1 MQDAPDRRNPHRQP
15 IKEGDTTVERT
26 RLLAVG
32 LLALSLH
39 ILAEA
44 ATCTWTG
51 AAGDNRWS
59 TLSANWDAGA
69 GNVVWPQGNDALF
82 DGEPAAPVNVSN
94 GAVQF
99 NQLTVQNIA
108 DGAMTIGKISGNDA
122 DYLVA
127 VGDATVNVPTGTS
140 LTLPRVGGSVGLT
153 LRGGGTLT
161 TSREF
166 NYLSGGLNILHGT
179 LQRLPIAGNGTVTLL
194 DTSGGNDARL
204 FMRGVNSS
212 WIMPNDLVV
221 QAGSTGTATVENQP
235 TTGSGFTPTLSGNL
249 ALNRALT
256 VKATGTQ
263 TLAMTLSGTIAG
275 AGDLILQGNGTTAQS
290 FVISGDTTAHSG
302 SIRMVTNTTNK
313 TLRLDGTIGN
323 ANIVV
328 GNGVAIVGDGT
339 VVFNVVD
346 DAADLIDRGTGGS
359 LDVTGM
365 TLQPLLSGVQTQT
378 EYVLASSATG
388 VVGPF
393 ASILSYGSYT
403 FTVDYDGTELNP
415 GKVVLSVAIPEP
427 ASLAVMVFG
436 AVMGRRWRA
445 HPRVRGRQAAASPR
459 AS

>member
-1 MQDAPDRRNPHRQP
+1 
-15 IKEGDTTVERT
+15 
-26 RLLAVG
+26 
-32 LLALSLH
+32 
-39 ILAEA
+39 
-44 ATCTWTG
+44 
-51 AAGDNRWS
+51 
-59 TLSANWDAGA
+59 
-69 GNVVWPQGNDALF
+69 
-82 DGEPAAPVNVSN
+82 
-94 GAVQF
+94 
-99 NQLTVQNIA
+99 
-108 DGAMTIGKISGNDA
+108 
-122 DYLVA
+122 
-127 VGDATVNVPTGTS
+127 
-140 LTLPRVGGSVGLT
+140 
-153 LRGGGTLT
+153 
-161 TSREF
+161 
-166 NYLSGGLNILHGT
+166 
-179 LQRLPIAGNGTVTLL
+179 
-194 DTSGGNDARL
+194 
-204 FMRGVNSS
+204 
-212 WIMPNDLVV
+212 
-221 QAGSTGTATVENQP
+221 
-235 TTGSGFTPTLSGNL
+235 
-249 ALNRALT
+249 
-256 VKATGTQ
+256 
-263 TLAMTLSGTIAG
+263 
-275 AGDLILQGNGTTAQS
+275 
-290 FVISGDTTAHSG
+290 
-302 SIRMVTNTTNK
+302 MVTNTTNK